1 MDHFISFIY
10 HIRMKRLIIANWKMN
25 GSKQLIQE
33 FRSLKKTQGTEAV
46 ICPPACYLPLFSDT
60 SIVLGAQN
68 NCHHANNGAF
78 TGEISALHLKELG
91 CTYVILGHSERRTQ
105 FNETDSVV
113 NHKAAKAIKHGLI
126 PIICIGET
134 YAERHENR
142 FEQVLLSQLD
152 RSTHGLPRH
161 QYVIAYEPIWSIGTG
176 LVATSNDIQ
185 NVINL
190 IQQRLGDDTLVV
202 YGGSVTDKNAADL
215 SNIPGLNGVLVGG
228 ASLNVTTF
236 QSIIDAFQA

>member
-1 MDHFISFIY
+1 
-10 HIRMKRLIIANWKMN
+10 MKRLIIANWKMN
-25 GSKQLIQE
+25 GSIHLIQE
-33 FRSLKKTQGTEAV
+33 FRSLKKIPGTEAI

-60 SIVLGAQN
+60 LMKFGAQ

-113 NHKAAKAIKHGLI
+113 NHKAAKAIEHGLT

-142 FEQVLLSQLD
+142 FEQALLSQID

-176 LVATSNDIQ
+176 LVPTSNDIQ
-185 NVINL
+185 TVINL
-190 IQQRLGDDTLVV
+190 IQQRLGTHTPII
-202 YGGSVTDKNAADL
+202 YGGSVNDKNAADL
-215 SNIPGLNGVLVGG
+215 SNIPGLNGILVGG